1 MENVIEALAGEATP
15 PAYAAAAGMALAHLG
30 NLFGFMDARLGEL
43 VIFDPEAKVK
53 EATIREAIKVGRLVC
68 ERMVQDAPG
77 AGVDPELMRE
87 LWDQLVEATIRGT
100 EPDEG

>member
-15 PAYAAAAGMALAHLG
+15 SSYADAAGMALEHLG

-43 VIFDPEAKVK
+43 VMFDPEARVK

-68 ERMVQDAPG
+68 ERMVADAPG
-77 AGVDPELMRE
+77 AGVDPQKMRD
-87 LWDQLVEATIRGT
+87 LWDVLVEATIRGT
-100 EPDEG
+100 EPGAA